1 MISEMPPGGKRGST
15 GVVFVL
21 VVFVPLEVPVCVELR
36 VVEVTFAVPF
46 EEDAEV
52 VELF

>member
-21 VVFVPLEVPVCVELR
+21 VVFVPLEVPVPEDFK
-36 VVEVTFAVPF
+36 VVEVTFAVPLG
-46 EEDAEV
+46 EDAEV